1 MTHYVKFRT
10 KRKTFKLKKVVKA
23 IKNVRSKHWCHELTS
38 NGLRTRDLQ
47 MQVQSLRPARVR
59 QVRLQV
65 T

>member
-1 MTHYVKFRT
+1 
-10 KRKTFKLKKVVKA
+10 
-23 IKNVRSKHWCHELTS
+23 LTS